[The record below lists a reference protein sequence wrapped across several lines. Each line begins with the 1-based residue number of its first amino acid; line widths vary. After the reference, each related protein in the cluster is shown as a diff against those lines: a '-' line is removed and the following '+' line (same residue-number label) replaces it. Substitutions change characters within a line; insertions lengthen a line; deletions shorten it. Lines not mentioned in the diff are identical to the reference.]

1 MRTALQWMLSL
12 LFNIHMY
19 VAMLV
24 VGIVYLPYAILCPEG
39 AGVAALHY
47 CKYIRA
53 SLALICGLKIEYR
66 GTPPLGEVLVAA
78 KHQSF
83 LDVMMIYAA
92 VPRGRFIM
100 KSELRYAPILG
111 WYGLRMGCIPVV
123 RGKRAGAITKML
135 ADVKSGK
142 ALPGQL
148 IIYPQGTRVAPG
160 ASAPYK
166 VGTALLYQQMQQPC
180 YPVATN
186 IGMFWPK
193 LGVMRKRGT
202 AVVTFLEPIQ
212 PGLNNADFMA
222 RLEQE
227 IETHSNALMR
237 AAGLKI

>member
-1 MRTALQWMLSL
+1 MRTALQWLLSL

-19 VAMLV
+19 AAMLV
-24 VGIVYLPYAILCPEG
+24 FGIVYLPYAILRPEG
-39 AGVAALHY
+39 AGTAALHY

-111 WYGLRMGCIPVV
+111 WYALAMGCIPVV

-202 AVVTFLEPIQ
+202 AVVSFLDPIQ
-212 PGLNNADFMA
+212 AGLNSADFVA
-222 RLEQE
+222 LLEQE

>member
-1 MRTALQWMLSL
+1 MRTALQWLLSL
-12 LFNIHMY
+12 LFNIQMY
-19 VAMLV
+19 LAMLV
-24 VGIVYLPYAILCPEG
+24 VGIVYLPYAILRPEG

-53 SLALICGLKIEYR
+53 SLAVICGLKIEYR
-66 GTPPLGEVLVAA
+66 GTPPSGEVLVAA

-92 VPRGRFIM
+92 LPRGRFIM
-100 KSELRYAPILG
+100 KSELRYAPIVG
-111 WYGLRMGCIPVV
+111 WYGLRMGCVPVQ

-135 ADVKSGK
+135 AEVKSGK
-142 ALPGQL
+142 SLPGQL

-160 ASAPYK
+160 DQRPYK
-166 VGTALLYQQMQQPC
+166 MGTALLYQQMGQPC

-193 LGVMRKRGT
+193 LAVMRKRGT
-202 AVVTFLEPIQ
+202 AVVEFLPPIE

-222 RLEQE
+222 LLEQQV
-227 IETHSNALMR
+227 ETQSNALMR
-237 AAGLKI
+237 RAGLAI

>member
-1 MRTALQWMLSL
+1 MRTALQWLLSL

-19 VAMLV
+19 AAMLV
-24 VGIVYLPYAILCPEG
+24 FGIVYLPYAILRPEG
-39 AGVAALHY
+39 AGTAALHY

-111 WYGLRMGCIPVV
+111 WYALAMGCIPVV

-202 AVVTFLEPIQ
+202 AVVAFLDPIQ
-212 PGLNNADFMA
+212 AGLNSADFIA
-222 RLEQE
+222 LLEQE

>member
-1 MRTALQWMLSL
+1 MRTALQWLLSL
-12 LFNIHMY
+12 LFNIQMY

-24 VGIVYLPYAILCPEG
+24 VGIVYLPYALLRPEG

-66 GTPPLGEVLVAA
+66 GTPPVDQVLVAA

-92 VPRGRFIM
+92 MPRGRFIM
-100 KSELRYAPILG
+100 KSELRYAPVLG
-111 WYGLRMGCIPVV
+111 WYGLRMGCVPVE

-135 ADVKSGK
+135 ADVRAGK

-160 ASAPYK
+160 VSAPYK
-166 VGTALLYQQMQQPC
+166 VGTALLYQQMGTPC

-193 LGVMRKRGT
+193 LGVMRHRGT
-202 AVVTFLEPIQ
+202 AVVDFLEPIPQ
-212 PGLNNADFMA
+212 GLSNADFMA
-222 RLEQE
+222 RLEGD
-227 IETHSNALMR
+227 IETSSNALMR
-237 AAGLKI
+237 AAGLRI